1 MKDYVLKILGL
12 NEEIEKDRNKWKWMK
27 KTFHAHGLEEL
38 ISLKCPYFPKQYTDS
53 MPFKIP
59 TVFLTET
66 EQF

>member
-1 MKDYVLKILGL
+1 M
-12 NEEIEKDRNKWKWMK
+12 NE

>member
-1 MKDYVLKILGL
+1 MKIK
-12 NEEIEKDRNKWKWMK
+12 E
-27 KTFHAHGLEEL
+27 KTFHTHGLEEL

-59 TVFLTET
+59 MAFFTET